1 MTTRRDLAGVWLAG
15 AVTVGTVLVVAQET
29 ADPGDDPDPAYQR
42 PGLLD
47 VGDLPAPAPAV
58 TTELPADGRRLVLFA
73 VPAEAAPSLCEQLPG
88 PLEELADLDIVVATS
103 GDVGR
108 CAAGVTRAEGPAGV
122 VAAYGFRPPAGDVAP
137 TGYAVVDSGGQIRY
151 RTLDPEV
158 GSLLDEVA
166 TIVEATP

>member
-1 MTTRRDLAGVWLAG
+1 VWLAG
-15 AVTVGTVLVVAQET
+15 AVILGAVLVVAQAT

-47 VGDLPAPAPAV
+47 VGDLPEPAPAV
-58 TTELPADGRRLVLFA
+58 TAGLPADGRRLVLFA
-73 VPAEAAPSLCEQLPG
+73 VQPDDAPSLCEELPR
-88 PLEELADLDIVVATS
+88 PLEDLADLDVVVATS

-108 CAAGVTRAEGPAGV
+108 CAAGVTRAEDPAKV
-122 VAAYGFRPPAGDVAP
+122 VAAYGFRLPAHDVAP

-151 RTLDPEV
+151 RTLDPKV
-158 GSLLDEVA
+158 RDLLDEVA